1 MAYTETQGYG
11 SRLVESIKGVLFG
24 IVIFA
29 ISFPLLWWNEGRAVQ
44 TARSLDEGATS
55 VVSVTGLSPANEGKL
70 VHYTGEAITA
80 ETLSDHELGVS
91 VPALRLQRN
100 VEMYQWYEKSESHE
114 NVGGSKTTVYT
125 YDKKWSASLIRSVD
139 FKESGHDNPPQMPV
153 RPLDLPSTSAKLG
166 DFVLSS
172 DIILRHV
179 DRWDAIPVD
188 QHLPS
193 GSAGGPL
200 AVPAGFRGKIRL
212 DEGSFY
218 LGADPGSPAIGDC
231 RISYRA
237 VKSPL
242 TMSIVAKQAGSGFV
256 PYPAKA
262 GDALLLTSM
271 SAADAGAMF
280 KSAQEE
286 NAMLTWV
293 LRGVGW
299 FLMTLGIFLVLR
311 PIAML
316 ANFIP
321 FAGSFVAFG
330 AFVLAGALASGLSL
344 ITVAVA
350 WIAYRPVLGVAI
362 LLVAGAG
369 LAAAFVMMGRA
380 RAAKRARGLD

>member
-1 MAYTETQGYG
+1 MAYVENQSYG

-24 IVIFA
+24 IVLFA
-29 ISFPLLWWNEGRAVQ
+29 ISFPLLFWNEGRAVQ

-55 VVSVTGLSPANEGKL
+55 VVSVSGLSPTNEGKL
-70 VHYTGEAITA
+70 VHYSGQAETA
-80 ETLSDHELGVS
+80 ETLSDRELGVS

-125 YDKKWSASLIRSVD
+125 YDKRWSRSLIVSSG
-139 FKESGHDNPPQMPV
+139 FKEAGHDNPAQMPV
-153 RPLDLPSTSAKLG
+153 RQLDLAATGAKLG
-166 DFVLSS
+166 DFDLSG

-179 DRWDAIPVD
+179 DKWEPVPLD
-188 QHLPS
+188 ENLPS
-193 GSAGGPL
+193 GSGGAPL
-200 AVPAGFRGKIRL
+200 KLPPAFRGKIRL
-212 DEGSFY
+212 DGSSFY
-218 LGADPGSPAIGDC
+218 LGADPGSPAIGDS
-231 RISYRA
+231 RISYQA

-242 TMSIVAKQAGSGFV
+242 TMSIIAKQAGSGFV

-262 GDALLLTSM
+262 GDAILLTSM
-271 SAADAGAMF
+271 SAEDAAAMF

-286 NAMLTWV
+286 NATLTWI

-299 FLMTLGIFLVLR
+299 FLMTLGMFLVLR
-311 PIAML
+311 PIAMV

-330 AFVLAGALASGLSL
+330 AFVLAATVASGLSL
-344 ITVAVA
+344 VTVAVA

-380 RAAKRARGLD
+380 RAAKRA

>member
-1 MAYTETQGYG
+1 MAYVQTQGYG

-24 IVIFA
+24 VVLFA

-44 TARSLDEGATS
+44 TARSLEEGATS
-55 VVSVTGLSPANEGKL
+55 VVSVTGLVPSNEGKL
-70 VHYTGEAITA
+70 VHFSGQATTA
-80 ETLSDHELGVS
+80 ETLADHELGVTAL
-91 VPALRLQRN
+91 ALRMQRN

-114 NVGGSKTTVYT
+114 NTGGSKTTVYT
-125 YDKKWSASLIRSVD
+125 YDKKWSPSLIRSTD

-153 RPLDLPSTSAKLG
+153 RPLDQASSKAKLG
-166 DFVLSS
+166 DFDLSA
-172 DIILRHV
+172 DIIERHV
-179 DRWDAIPVD
+179 DKWQPIPVD
-188 QHLPS
+188 QFVPS

-200 AVPAGFRGKIRL
+200 NLPAAFRGKIRL
-212 DEGSFY
+212 EEGAFY

-242 TMSIVAKQAGSGFV
+242 TMSIIAKQAGSGFIA
-256 PYPAKA
+256 YPAKA

-271 SAADAGAMF
+271 ADTDASTMF
-280 KSAQEE
+280 KSAEEE
-286 NAMLTWV
+286 NVMLTWI

-311 PIAML
+311 PIAMV

-330 AFVLAGALASGLSL
+330 AFILAAVGASGLSL
-344 ITVAVA
+344 VTVAVA

-362 LLVAGAG
+362 LLVAAVGI
-369 LAAAFVMMGRA
+369 AATIVMMTRA
-380 RAAKRARGLD
+380 SAAKKRF